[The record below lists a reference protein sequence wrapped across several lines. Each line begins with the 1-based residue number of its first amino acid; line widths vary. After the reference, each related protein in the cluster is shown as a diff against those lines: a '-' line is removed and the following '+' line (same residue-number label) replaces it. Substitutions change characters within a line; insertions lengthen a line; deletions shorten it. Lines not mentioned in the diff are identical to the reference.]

1 MARPGRNTI
10 VLSILFFGPLLFY
23 IFLLTGTNNFAR
35 LPVLTNG
42 VDDVTR
48 FQPEADG
55 QQISLDGNISILC
68 FLGRNPLDHKTNALN
83 LNEKIYKHFFGF
95 KGFQFVVV
103 LPDGSQEYAAQLKKE
118 LGATYDVDQWHFLF
132 GSDQQVLA
140 MFESLKTSYSLDGN
154 ISILCF
160 LGRNPL
166 DHKTNALNLNEKI
179 YKHFFGFKGFQF
191 VVVLPDGSQEYAA
204 QLKKELGAT
213 YDVDQWHFLFGSDQQ
228 VLAMFESLK
237 TSYSLDASLYSPDA
251 FIIDREMNLRGRND
265 DDDMPDGM
273 RYGYNAESISTVHQ
287 EMVDD
292 VKVVV
297 AEDRLALKKN
307 KRQI

>member
-1 MARPGRNTI
+1 MARPGRNTL

-35 LPVLTNG
+35 LPVLTTG
-42 VDDVTR
+42 VDDVSSLE
-48 FQPEADG
+48 PEDG
-55 QQISLDGNISILC
+55 TERVSLNGSISILC
-68 FLGRNPLDHKTNALN
+68 FLGQTPLDHKTNALN

-103 LPDGSQEYAAQLKKE
+103 LPDGSQEDARQLKKE
-118 LGATYDVDQWHFLF
+118 LGATYDVSQWHFLF
-132 GSDQQVLA
+132 GSKQEVKD
-140 MFESLKTSYSLDGN
+140 MFKSLQTRSQLDE
-154 ISILCF
+154 
-160 LGRNPL
+160 
-166 DHKTNALNLNEKI
+166 T
-179 YKHFFGFKGFQF
+179 
-191 VVVLPDGSQEYAA
+191 
-204 QLKKELGAT
+204 
-213 YDVDQWHFLFGSDQQ
+213 
-228 VLAMFESLK
+228 
-237 TSYSLDASLYSPDA
+237 LYSPDA
-251 FIIDREMNLRGRND
+251 FIIDREMNLRGRDD
-265 DDDMPDGM
+265 DDDMPDGL